1 MWLCKFF
8 GPVRVTALGRSC
20 GAILVCLALVGC
32 GFEPLY
38 GRGDTAGGPVTDEL
52 AGILVFPIA
61 DRTGQQ
67 MHNLLRDRLTPL
79 GQPAEPQFGLR
90 VRMTETLENLGI
102 REDATATRANLTMK
116 AEYSLIDWQDK
127 AVLFKGR
134 SSSTN
139 SYDIL
144 DSQFA
149 TQVAEDDARKRAL
162 KQLSDEVKVRLAVYF
177 KSTES

>member
-1 MWLCKFF
+1 
-8 GPVRVTALGRSC
+8 
-20 GAILVCLALVGC
+20 
-32 GFEPLY
+32 
-38 GRGDTAGGPVTDEL
+38 
-52 AGILVFPIA
+52 
-61 DRTGQQ
+61 
-67 MHNLLRDRLTPL
+67 
-79 GQPAEPQFGLR
+79 
-90 VRMTETLENLGI
+90 
-102 REDATATRANLTMK
+102 MK

-127 AVLFKGR
+127 ALLFKGR

-177 KSTES
+177 KSTEP

>member
-1 MWLCKFF
+1 M
-8 GPVRVTALGRSC
+8 
-20 GAILVCLALVGC
+20 ICLTLSGC
-32 GFEPLY
+32 GFQPLY
-38 GRGDTAGGPVTDEL
+38 GRGEATGGAVTDEM
-52 AGILVFPIA
+52 AGILIFPIA

-90 VRMTETLENLGI
+90 VRLTETLEDLGI

-116 AEYSLIDWQDK
+116 AEYSLVDWQDK
-127 AVLFKGR
+127 NVLFKGR

-149 TQVAEDDARKRAL
+149 TQVAEADARERAL
-162 KQLSDEVKVRLAVYF
+162 QQLSDEVKVRVAVYF
-177 KSTES
+177 KSTQP

>member
-1 MWLCKFF
+1 MWLFRFF
-8 GPVRVTALGRSC
+8 GPVRVAALGRSC
-20 GAILVCLALVGC
+20 AAILVCLVLAGC

-90 VRMTETLENLGI
+90 VRVTETLENLGI
-102 REDATATRANLTMK
+102 REDATATRANLSMK

-162 KQLSDEVKVRLAVYF
+162 KQLSDGVKVRLAVYF
-177 KSTES
+177 KSTEP

>member
-1 MWLCKFF
+1 MSWSSGPGLGVWRWLRRL
-8 GPVRVTALGRSC
+8 GSAL
-20 GAILVCLALVGC
+20 LLCLALAGC

-38 GRGDTAGGPVTDEL
+38 GRGGDGGGAVTEEL
-52 AGILVFPIA
+52 SSILVFPIA

-67 MHNLLRDRLTPL
+67 MHNMLRDGLTPL

-90 VRMTETLENLGI
+90 VRLTETLVDLGI

-116 AEYSLIDWQDK
+116 ADYSLVDWQDK
-127 AVLFKGR
+127 AVLFRGR
-134 SSSTN
+134 SNSTN

-149 TQVAEDDARKRAL
+149 TQVAEEDARKRAL
-162 KQLSDEVKVRLAVYF
+162 QQLSDEVKVRLAVYF
-177 KSTES
+177 KTARP